1 MNMGWDRSKY
11 NYSTLPSRP
20 FMLTITW
27 FYVEKL
33 GEVGTEINVMGIG
46 IMVMGD
52 G

>member
-1 MNMGWDRSKY
+1 
-11 NYSTLPSRP
+11 
-20 FMLTITW
+20 MLTITW